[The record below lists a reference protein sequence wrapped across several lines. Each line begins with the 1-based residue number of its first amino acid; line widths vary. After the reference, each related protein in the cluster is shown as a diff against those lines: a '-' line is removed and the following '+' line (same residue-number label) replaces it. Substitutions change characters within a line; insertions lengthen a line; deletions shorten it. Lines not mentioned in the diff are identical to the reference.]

1 MNREP
6 VCICGHLESKH
17 SHDGAY
23 CPRGEW
29 FSEIYQFK
37 ENTAPRACEYCAGEG
52 QIARHSETAESVTC
66 PACRGSRIQS

>member
-1 MNREP
+1 MNLEP

-29 FSEIYQFK
+29 FSEIYQFE
-37 ENTAPRACEYCAGEG
+37 ENTAPPACTFCNGDGE
-52 QIARHSETAESVTC
+52 IPRHSSTTETTPC
-66 PACRGSRIQS
+66 PECQGSRIQS